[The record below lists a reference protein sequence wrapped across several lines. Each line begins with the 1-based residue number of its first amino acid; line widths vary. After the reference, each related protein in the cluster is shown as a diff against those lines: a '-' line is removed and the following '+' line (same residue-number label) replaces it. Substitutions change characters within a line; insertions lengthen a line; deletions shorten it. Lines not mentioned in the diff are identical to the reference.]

1 MNDDLKK
8 LYEAISTKFD
18 VGSFDDFSAKM
29 ETEDMRKSFYDTV
42 SGKGID
48 LGDYEQ
54 YESRLKKKDS
64 SMPQGASAQVDTEVS
79 PSVSEDGQSSLEQ
92 DVQASLEERLASYD
106 GVSNEEKIK
115 IARQEDQRPFFE
127 AQGLNYDD
135 FLSAKSK
142 EEEVEST
149 RKTQEEKDDQA
160 SWAEKWYDRFSNWS
174 EYNQEQTELAEKD
187 ATSKLYL
194 SGNEEK
200 IKAAKTEYDNALFQ
214 SIAKSSQSPEEFS
227 KALEDSDIDS
237 HNIRM
242 SAMTID
248 GKEASINES
257 LDYWMKT
264 DNVNAAQ
271 DGESVNFSITVPD
284 PSDPSYEAI
293 KYVEDF
299 MNRQIDSGGRF
310 GDWGQNLLATTI
322 DLGAG
327 FLEQLE
333 KAPAALGMKPSPLT
347 DSEEFEDL
355 SAWDLYMQEGGY
367 YANKVSDYAENIREK
382 TRIPEES
389 SITKAIFDGNFDDA
403 FFNTGNGIANA
414 VPFTLSIALAGG
426 GTVPLILGGASAGGM
441 KSLELKERRR
451 KGEDIKDWQ
460 IHFSEG
466 VTAVS
471 EAFFEK
477 YTQGIINSARTAGGF
492 KAIKDPNI
500 LLDSYFQGI
509 KKSMFIEG
517 SSEVATEA
525 SQYLADAIP
534 AVGLEEF
541 DSGEFA
547 IRMVDTGIISTLFG
561 GLTYTTVRG
570 AKDISRNLNIIN
582 DNTSVIFTNE
592 KGETREVS
600 RGEAI
605 NLAKDPEVAQQIRDG
620 KLKVDYSVSD
630 VARQA
635 IDDLVYGHSAPD
647 AQQAKAKMFEKEK
660 AVSSLSRKINQAK
673 EDAKASKE
681 DYEVSMED
689 VSSLA
694 SAISEMEVEGKK
706 SKYNVT
712 ESTRAARAESK
723 KILDDNNIEIVDA
736 VESQNTSVSK
746 VTETVDATKI
756 DSQEQYDAV
765 KKQLEDGKRKPTVVQ
780 SQNQSGIKVN
790 GEVSQT
796 SEITQ
801 GKFKS
806 VSAARNA
813 MKDFE
818 AKRDAAKRGEMLESD
833 LSYANNKLFINTK
846 KQNLDEIPQEVI
858 DNNDYHVLTSEKEGL
873 TEQERVSRMESLK
886 SMLDEAGATYYT
898 VQGVYNG
905 VAEESLV
912 VTGIDN
918 ATALNLGNQFQQE
931 SIFSSKDGL
940 MFGDGRVVPL
950 DGDMVKGP
958 DARKRDTL
966 TIMNVGGRKVSIHS
980 GLNRLKTSYGKNFNS
995 DNIHK
1000 LDESDPNHD
1009 SEVFQG
1015 LTKDRKRALGFAFKL
1030 LSSIGGLNVTVIR
1043 NSKAMEEQLKAIG
1056 QDPSKKMGSFFRG
1069 ADKTIYVNLETA
1081 RGNTLFHEI
1090 IHPMVDFIKKSDPA
1104 LYNRIEA
1111 EVKES
1116 GVKRR
1121 VMKNGRR
1128 MKGSYLDWAKTNYEG
1143 LSEEGLIE
1151 EAFAEMMG
1159 DAAYGH
1165 FVNSQSKL
1173 SRIREVIKAML
1184 SRLGITSPFENV
1196 EAIDLNQMS
1205 LSNLR
1210 TDLAEALVNG
1220 RKINVG
1226 GVEFE
1231 VGDIQADK
1239 DKVNESIKFQVD
1251 KLENNSDLGVVN
1263 INIPDNTQTQEIRF
1277 QTPEFYPNFDVSKVK
1292 RGSIKEFNGQKALLM
1307 LTDRSA
1313 SGMVV
1318 SPTGVKHEFD
1328 GGVFYPYQ
1336 EDTGVWAFS
1345 DKAAATRMIN
1355 AARESDGLVF
1365 LTAMAPGS
1373 IDGSVNMFD
1382 YVMKELDQAIKDKRA
1397 TKKEVVEFLNKKM
1410 TIKSFDSKAKDQ
1422 GIKTSKIK
1430 SVKEFSNLVLSMPQA
1445 FGVRKDI
1452 IRKSIQSKIFEKWGI
1467 PSMQEIYNTVNQDII
1482 KDLKGN
1488 PIVSAIKIDTEAGY
1502 VDSRLDDKIKDHP
1515 TYPYV
1520 VKGEPLM
1527 IFDESVDAS
1536 EVWGELNLADKFL
1549 IDSRTGEKLSEGQTQ
1564 SRRQRKIE
1572 MARPVVDIRMQAPTY
1587 DMEYTPNS
1595 LISLSMLSD
1604 NNRQPE
1610 QWVKEIGK
1618 GVKGASKDVDTMGLL
1633 DLLKAYKKEAKV
1645 KSIPKEVVAQL
1656 IATNMAQIETNIL
1669 DKTIVQYPGAV
1680 LPGGENYREFLIN
1693 DKSPET
1699 IFSAPHYFGLPYA
1712 SKNLIASARVD
1723 DRVGPNGEKILFV
1736 QEIQSDWAQ
1745 RAADKKKSGE
1755 KLGFKKDNPPLTK
1768 EEGNEMGDLSAIYN
1782 RAINEQVKGIKDPWV
1797 ENLLFESGGYRIFE
1811 LLERVNERM
1820 SNSKPTEDL
1829 KNYQRYLQ
1837 LQMKDARFE
1846 DAVVDL
1852 PWNQTDLWVGLTI
1865 RKLINQASKE
1875 GYDQIAF
1882 VNGEQSDRVQG
1893 HTDGRTAE
1901 FYDKIIPKNINKELD
1916 RLVKGSKFEV
1926 GSIDE
1931 AVVNYTL
1938 ADFEVTS
1945 SSELENGNI
1954 QSVFTLETSMDRGDQ
1969 VSFTVLY
1976 KNEEFADAGAPFE
1989 YELEYKGKQK
1999 KYTTSP
2005 ALQNEILSL
2014 VNAKQSIVDQAMGD
2028 LAGMMGSVLRAKN
2041 QNAVINLTPE
2051 LKAATDKVGPLRFQA
2066 PQEEGEA
2073 NVYTSGLTTIAW
2085 DIADAVI
2092 KADYAAGKYLSK
2104 ILSKTGADKGKGY
2117 KVRLSQL
2124 LGKSIGEHSN
2134 AEVKEIMVLSRGNL
2148 NAEILRVSENSKD
2161 LQKALEGTD
2170 FTSDQI
2176 NDLLHNMDEIRSME
2190 DSEIKSILVDMR
2202 MHIDQLSRTLI
2213 EEEMIE
2219 GSTMFTV
2226 DENMGVYV
2234 RRSYKQFEA
2243 KGWEQTDNDIIKKA
2257 KEFLYKEA
2265 KKENP
2270 TATIKELNNIVGK
2283 NYKKLTED
2291 KEFLYNIKNSTSLDG
2306 LNRVNS
2312 IFKEKKVIPE
2322 EIRDLWGQIDNPL
2335 FNYSNTAIKLA
2346 KTVSAERMYRDI
2358 YDIGKGKFISD
2369 SFQLEVTENELKGSK
2384 WGSLEGKFVDEEMFA
2399 VMNQVVENKNG
2410 NELLNFYMK
2419 IVLFNKKMS
2428 TVWNPG
2434 THFKNVVGNTA
2445 FATMNGHIGF
2455 RGEMY
2460 KDAKTAFNT
2469 VRSLKDPE
2477 LKAFYSKL
2485 VKLGVVNSS
2494 ASLQEIR
2501 GIANDV
2507 YDSNFDLSE
2516 YLDEGRGYVAKRM
2529 AKLSR
2534 GAKGNIKKI
2543 DDRLM
2548 SLYQK
2553 EDDVWKAFGFMSE
2566 KARYIKAGLDVNLAE
2581 QMAAKNIRN
2590 LYPNYN
2596 EVPRIIRLLGRNA
2609 LVGSFVAFQA
2619 ESVRNSK
2626 NALALGF
2633 EEMGSNNSKIKKI
2646 GATRIAGTIAT
2657 MTLME
2662 SLQLYTIQLLGGAIG
2677 SLLAGFGFGEDDEEV
2692 EDRMMR
2698 TVMPEWDASGNIALT
2713 SRGELESMQTEGQTQ
2728 GDKYFD
2734 YINFSNVSGVGY
2746 IKDIMRL
2753 MFNDLNTN
2761 IGKESMLDIL
2771 EKVYAPFLGQE
2782 MTLTV
2787 MMDAINN
2794 KGNKVYNPTDDIH
2807 MQIAS
2812 IISYV
2817 GSEIGP
2823 GFVRS
2828 GLRIKDSMDADSDKV
2843 PVYETLA
2850 FFGLRVNR
2858 INVNKNM
2865 SIQTYYVY
2873 KDMIDRVGY
2882 EVLKDEDML
2891 INTAN
2896 PEGSTY
2902 DSKMD
2907 DYINS
2912 LVDVYGVGILN
2923 SIEGDDILSIF
2934 RNSRISE
2941 EVIKLVDQR
2950 AKSRYQEDY
2959 INVEA
2964 K

>member
-92 DVQASLEERLASYD
+92 KTQLSLEERLASYD
-106 GVSNEEKIK
+106 GISNEEKIK
-115 IARQEDQRPFFE
+115 IARQEDQKPFFE
-127 AQGLNYDD
+127 DQGLNYDD
-135 FLSAKSK
+135 FLSAKNK

-149 RKTQEEKDDQA
+149 KKTQEEKDNQA

-237 HNIRM
+237 NNIRM

-248 GKEASINES
+248 GKEASINEA

-327 FLEQLE
+327 ALEQLE

-367 YANKVSDYAENIREK
+367 YANKVSDYAEHIREK

-492 KAIKDPNI
+492 KAITDPNI

-525 SQYLADAIP
+525 SQYLADA
-534 AVGLEEF
+534 AVGLEKF

-547 IRMVDTGIISTLFG
+547 IRLVDTGIISTLFG

-605 NLAKDPEVAQQIRDG
+605 NLARDPEVAQQIRDG

-673 EDAKASKE
+673 EDAKAKKE

-790 GEVSQT
+790 GEASQT

-806 VSAARNA
+806 ISAARNA
-813 MKDFE
+813 MKEFE
-818 AKRDAAKRGEMLESD
+818 AKRDAAKKGEMLESD

-940 MFGDGRVVPL
+940 MFGDGSVVPL
-950 DGDMVKGP
+950 NGDVAKGV
-958 DARKRDTL
+958 DARKRDAL
-966 TIMNVGGRKVSIHS
+966 TIMNVAGEKTSIHT
-980 GLNRLKTSYGKNFNS
+980 GLEWANTSYGKNFNS

-1043 NSKAMEEQLKAIG
+1043 NSKAMEAQMQALGLSDDVVQSGK
-1056 QDPSKKMGSFFRG
+1056 SSSFFRG
-1069 ADKTIYVNLETA
+1069 SDKTIYVNLETA

-1090 IHPMVDFIKKSDPA
+1090 IHPMVDFIKKTDPA
-1104 LYNRIEA
+1104 LYERIEA

-1121 VMKNGRR
+1121 VMKDGNR
-1128 MKGSYLDWAKTNYEG
+1128 MKGSYLEWAEANYEG

-1165 FVNSQSKL
+1165 FVNKQSTL
-1173 SRIREVIKAML
+1173 YRIREVIREIL
-1184 SRLGITSPFENV
+1184 SRIGVVSPFENV

-1239 DKVNESIKFQVD
+1239 NKVNESIKFQVD

-1277 QTPEFYPNFDVSKVK
+1277 QAPEFYPNFDVSKVK

-1336 EDTGVWAFS
+1336 ENTGVWAFS
-1345 DKAAATRMIN
+1345 DKSAATRMIN
-1355 AARESDGLVF
+1355 AAKESDGLVF
-1365 LTAMAPGS
+1365 LTAMSPGS

-1382 YVMKELDQAIKDKRA
+1382 YVMKELDQAVKDKRA
-1397 TKKEVVEFLNKKM
+1397 TKKEVVDFLNKKM

-1430 SVKEFSNLVLSMPQA
+1430 SIKEFSNLVLSMPQA

-1488 PIVSAIKIDTEAGY
+1488 PIVSAIRIDTEAGY
-1502 VDSRLDDKIKDHP
+1502 VDSRTDDKIKDHP

-1536 EVWGELNLADKFL
+1536 EVWDELNLADKFL
-1549 IDSRTGEKLSEGQTQ
+1549 IDSRTGEKLSEGTTQT
-1564 SRRQRKIE
+1564 RRQRKIE
-1572 MARPVVDIRMQAPTY
+1572 MARPVVDIRMQAP
-1587 DMEYTPNS
+1587 
-1595 LISLSMLSD
+1595 
-1604 NNRQPE
+1604 
-1610 QWVKEIGK
+1610 
-1618 GVKGASKDVDTMGLL
+1618 
-1633 DLLKAYKKEAKV
+1633 
-1645 KSIPKEVVAQL
+1645 
-1656 IATNMAQIETNIL
+1656 
-1669 DKTIVQYPGAV
+1669 
-1680 LPGGENYREFLIN
+1680 
-1693 DKSPET
+1693 
-1699 IFSAPHYFGLPYA
+1699 
-1712 SKNLIASARVD
+1712 
-1723 DRVGPNGEKILFV
+1723 
-1736 QEIQSDWAQ
+1736 
-1745 RAADKKKSGE
+1745 
-1755 KLGFKKDNPPLTK
+1755 
-1768 EEGNEMGDLSAIYN
+1768 
-1782 RAINEQVKGIKDPWV
+1782 
-1797 ENLLFESGGYRIFE
+1797 
-1811 LLERVNERM
+1811 
-1820 SNSKPTEDL
+1820 
-1829 KNYQRYLQ
+1829 
-1837 LQMKDARFE
+1837 
-1846 DAVVDL
+1846 
-1852 PWNQTDLWVGLTI
+1852 
-1865 RKLINQASKE
+1865 QA
-1875 GYDQIAF
+1875 
-1882 VNGEQSDRVQG
+1882 
-1893 HTDGRTAE
+1893 
-1901 FYDKIIPKNINKELD
+1901 
-1916 RLVKGSKFEV
+1916 
-1926 GSIDE
+1926 
-1931 AVVNYTL
+1931 
-1938 ADFEVTS
+1938 
-1945 SSELENGNI
+1945 
-1954 QSVFTLETSMDRGDQ
+1954 
-1969 VSFTVLY
+1969 
-1976 KNEEFADAGAPFE
+1976 
-1989 YELEYKGKQK
+1989 
-1999 KYTTSP
+1999 
-2005 ALQNEILSL
+2005 
-2014 VNAKQSIVDQAMGD
+2014 
-2028 LAGMMGSVLRAKN
+2028 
-2041 QNAVINLTPE
+2041 
-2051 LKAATDKVGPLRFQA
+2051 
-2066 PQEEGEA
+2066 EGEA
-2073 NVYTSGLTTIAW
+2073 NVYTSGLTTIAFN
-2085 DIADAVI
+2085 IADKVI
-2092 KADYAAGKYLSK
+2092 EADYKAGKYLTGK
-2104 ILSKTGADKGKGY
+2104 LSKAGFDKGKEY
-2117 KVRLSQL
+2117 EIRLSQL
-2124 LGKSIGEHSN
+2124 LGKPFGTHSN
-2134 AEVKEIMVLSRGNL
+2134 EEIKEIMVLSRGNL
-2148 NAEILRVSENSKD
+2148 NAELLRVSENSKA
-2161 LQKALEGTD
+2161 LKKALKGTD

-2202 MHIDQLSRTLI
+2202 IHIDQLSRTLI
-2213 EEEMIE
+2213 EEDMIE

-2234 RRSYKQFEA
+2234 RRSYKQFEV

-2257 KEFLYKEA
+2257 KEFLYREVESQN
-2265 KKENP
+2265 KKDVEEGRLDENGEP
-2270 TATIKELNNIVGK
+2270 ITLMSKDKIKDKAEV
-2283 NYKKLTED
+2283 NYRKITED
-2291 KEFLYNIKNSTSLDG
+2291 KEFLYNMKKSTSLDG
-2306 LNRVNS
+2306 LNRVSS

-2322 EIRDLWGQIDNPL
+2322 EIRELWGQIDNPL
-2335 FNYSNTAIKLA
+2335 FNYSNTVSKLA
-2346 KTVSAERMYRDI
+2346 RTVSAERMFREI
-2358 YDIGKGKFISD
+2358 YEVGNGKFISNKQTND
-2369 SFQLEVTENELKGSK
+2369 TYYELKGSK
-2384 WGSLEGKFVDEEMFA
+2384 FGSLEGKFVDEEMFA
-2399 VMNQVVENKNG
+2399 VMNQVSEGFDSKWWY
-2410 NELLNFYMK
+2410 NFYMK
-2419 IVLFNKKMS
+2419 VVLFNKKMK

-2434 THFKNVVGNTA
+2434 THFKNIIGNSA

-2455 RGEMY
+2455 RGGMY
-2460 KDAKTAFNT
+2460 KDSKTSFNT
-2469 VRSLKDPE
+2469 VRGLKDAE
-2477 LKAFYSKL
+2477 LEALYSKL

-2516 YLDEGRGYVAKRM
+2516 YLDESRGYVGKQIAKVGRGSK
-2529 AKLSR
+2529 KL
-2534 GAKGNIKKI
+2534 IKLF
-2543 DDRLM
+2543 DDKAM
-2548 SLYQK
+2548 SAYQA
-2553 EDDVWKAFGFMSE
+2553 EDDIWKIFGFISE
-2566 KARYIKAGLDVNLAE
+2566 KARYIKAGLDVSTAE
-2581 QMAAKNIRN
+2581 EMAAKNIRN

-2596 EVPRIIRLLGRNA
+2596 EVPRIIRLLGRSP

-2619 ESVRNSK
+2619 ESVRNAK
-2626 NALALGF
+2626 NTLALGF
-2633 EEMGSNNSKIKKI
+2633 EEMGSDNSKIKKI
-2646 GATRIAGTIAT
+2646 GATRIAGTIFT
-2657 MTLME
+2657 MYLME
-2662 SLQLYTIQLLGGAIG
+2662 SIQLYTAQFLGQMIG
-2677 SLLAGFGFGEDDEEV
+2677 LGGEDDEKIE
-2692 EDRMMR
+2692 ERMMR
-2698 TVMPEWDASGNIALT
+2698 TLMPEWDASGNI
-2713 SRGELESMQTEGQTQ
+2713 SYISKGELDSRQTEGQTQ
-2728 GDKYFD
+2728 KDKYFD
-2734 YINFSNVSGVGY
+2734 YINFSSISGVGY
-2746 IKDIMRL
+2746 TKDIMRI
-2753 MFNDLNTN
+2753 MFNDLNTK
-2761 IGKESMLDIL
+2761 IGKESMMDVL
-2771 EKVYAPFLGQE
+2771 EKVYAPFLGEE
-2782 MTLTV
+2782 MTLKV
-2787 MMDAINN
+2787 LRDAINN
-2794 KGNKVYNPTDDIH
+2794 DGNKVFNPTDKPH

-2812 IISYV
+2812 VMSYV
-2817 GSEIGP
+2817 GNKIGP
-2823 GFVRS
+2823 GALKT
-2828 GLRIKDSMDADSDKV
+2828 GKRIYDSMDRDSEMV
-2843 PVYETLA
+2843 PEYEVLA
-2850 FFGLRVNR
+2850 FFGLRVSR
-2858 INVNKNM
+2858 VNVNKNM
-2865 SIQTYYVY
+2865 SIQAYYVY

-2882 EVLKDEDML
+2882 EVLKDQDML
-2891 INTAN
+2891 MNTSN
-2896 PEGSTY
+2896 SGGSTY

-2907 DYINS
+2907 NYVNR
-2912 LVDVYGVGILN
+2912 LVDVYGAGILN
-2923 SIEGDDILSIF
+2923 SIEGDDILAIF

>member
-1 MNDDLKK
+1 
-8 LYEAISTKFD
+8 
-18 VGSFDDFSAKM
+18 
-29 ETEDMRKSFYDTV
+29 
-42 SGKGID
+42 
-48 LGDYEQ
+48 
-54 YESRLKKKDS
+54 
-64 SMPQGASAQVDTEVS
+64 
-79 PSVSEDGQSSLEQ
+79 
-92 DVQASLEERLASYD
+92 
-106 GVSNEEKIK
+106 
-115 IARQEDQRPFFE
+115 
-127 AQGLNYDD
+127 
-135 FLSAKSK
+135 
-142 EEEVEST
+142 
-149 RKTQEEKDDQA
+149 
-160 SWAEKWYDRFSNWS
+160 
-174 EYNQEQTELAEKD
+174 
-187 ATSKLYL
+187 
-194 SGNEEK
+194 
-200 IKAAKTEYDNALFQ
+200 
-214 SIAKSSQSPEEFS
+214 
-227 KALEDSDIDS
+227 
-237 HNIRM
+237 
-242 SAMTID
+242 
-248 GKEASINES
+248 
-257 LDYWMKT
+257 
-264 DNVNAAQ
+264 
-271 DGESVNFSITVPD
+271 
-284 PSDPSYEAI
+284 
-293 KYVEDF
+293 
-299 MNRQIDSGGRF
+299 
-310 GDWGQNLLATTI
+310 
-322 DLGAG
+322 
-327 FLEQLE
+327 
-333 KAPAALGMKPSPLT
+333 
-347 DSEEFEDL
+347 
-355 SAWDLYMQEGGY
+355 
-367 YANKVSDYAENIREK
+367 
-382 TRIPEES
+382 
-389 SITKAIFDGNFDDA
+389 
-403 FFNTGNGIANA
+403 
-414 VPFTLSIALAGG
+414 
-426 GTVPLILGGASAGGM
+426 
-441 KSLELKERRR
+441 
-451 KGEDIKDWQ
+451 
-460 IHFSEG
+460 
-466 VTAVS
+466 
-471 EAFFEK
+471 
-477 YTQGIINSARTAGGF
+477 
-492 KAIKDPNI
+492 
-500 LLDSYFQGI
+500 
-509 KKSMFIEG
+509 
-517 SSEVATEA
+517 
-525 SQYLADAIP
+525 
-534 AVGLEEF
+534 
-541 DSGEFA
+541 
-547 IRMVDTGIISTLFG
+547 
-561 GLTYTTVRG
+561 
-570 AKDISRNLNIIN
+570 
-582 DNTSVIFTNE
+582 
-592 KGETREVS
+592 
-600 RGEAI
+600 
-605 NLAKDPEVAQQIRDG
+605 
-620 KLKVDYSVSD
+620 
-630 VARQA
+630 
-635 IDDLVYGHSAPD
+635 
-647 AQQAKAKMFEKEK
+647 
-660 AVSSLSRKINQAK
+660 
-673 EDAKASKE
+673 
-681 DYEVSMED
+681 
-689 VSSLA
+689 
-694 SAISEMEVEGKK
+694 
-706 SKYNVT
+706 
-712 ESTRAARAESK
+712 
-723 KILDDNNIEIVDA
+723 
-736 VESQNTSVSK
+736 
-746 VTETVDATKI
+746 
-756 DSQEQYDAV
+756 
-765 KKQLEDGKRKPTVVQ
+765 
-780 SQNQSGIKVN
+780 
-790 GEVSQT
+790 
-796 SEITQ
+796 
-801 GKFKS
+801 
-806 VSAARNA
+806 
-813 MKDFE
+813 
-818 AKRDAAKRGEMLESD
+818 
-833 LSYANNKLFINTK
+833 
-846 KQNLDEIPQEVI
+846 
-858 DNNDYHVLTSEKEGL
+858 
-873 TEQERVSRMESLK
+873 
-886 SMLDEAGATYYT
+886 
-898 VQGVYNG
+898 
-905 VAEESLV
+905 V

-940 MFGDGRVVPL
+940 MFGDGRIVPL

-958 DARKRDTL
+958 DARKRKDL
-966 TIMNVGGRKVSIHS
+966 TIMNVGGRKVSMYT
-980 GLNRLKTSYGKNFNS
+980 GLDELKTSYGKNFNS

-1030 LSSIGGLNVTVIR
+1030 LNSIGGLNVTVVR
-1043 NSKAMEEQLKAIG
+1043 NSKAMEAQLEAIG
-1056 QDPSKKMGSFFRG
+1056 QDPSKKMSSFFRG
-1069 ADKTIYVNLETA
+1069 SNKTIYVNLETA

-1090 IHPMVDFIKKSDPA
+1090 IHPMVDFIKKTDPA
-1104 LYNRIEA
+1104 LYERIEA
-1111 EVKES
+1111 EVQES

-1121 VMKNGRR
+1121 VMKDGRR
-1128 MKGSYLDWAKTNYEG
+1128 MKGSYLDWALNNYTTKEEVEAYYNTKTNQFDLEKFKKERPERFSY
-1143 LSEEGLIE
+1143 ITE

-1184 SRLGITSPFENV
+1184 SRLGITSPFDNV

-1251 KLENNSDLGVVN
+1251 KLENNSNLGVVN

-1277 QTPEFYPNFDVSKVK
+1277 QAPEFYPNFDVSKVK

-1355 AARESDGLVF
+1355 AAKESDGLVF

-1430 SVKEFSNLVLSMPQA
+1430 SVKEFSNIVLSMPQA

-1467 PSMQEIYNTVNQDII
+1467 PSMKEIYNTVNQDII

-1488 PIVSAIKIDTEAGY
+1488 PIVSAIRIDVDAGY

-1536 EVWGELNLADKFL
+1536 EVWDELNLADKFL
-1549 IDSRTGEKLSEGQTQ
+1549 IDSRTGEKLSEGTTQ
-1564 SRRQRKIE
+1564 ARRQRKIE
-1572 MARPVVDIRMQAPTY
+1572 MARPVVDIRMQAPEVAE
-1587 DMEYTPNS
+1587 EYVNDLDQKIKSTRNS
-1595 LISLSMLSD
+1595 
-1604 NNRQPE
+1604 
-1610 QWVKEIGK
+1610 KELQR
-1618 GVKGASKDVDTMGLL
+1618 LL
-1633 DLLKAYKKEAKV
+1633 DIKSGLAFRSGDLTTKAESKFKMRQGRSTGHFGTGFYFFSDLNRAKAY
-1645 KSIPKEVVAQL
+1645 
-1656 IATNMAQIETNIL
+1656 
-1669 DKTIVQYPGAV
+1669 
-1680 LPGGENYREFLIN
+1680 
-1693 DKSPET
+1693 
-1699 IFSAPHYFGLPYA
+1699 
-1712 SKNLIASARVD
+1712 D
-1723 DRVGPNGEKILFV
+1723 DR
-1736 QEIQSDWAQ
+1736 
-1745 RAADKKKSGE
+1745 
-1755 KLGFKKDNPPLTK
+1755 
-1768 EEGNEMGDLSAIYN
+1768 
-1782 RAINEQVKGIKDPWV
+1782 
-1797 ENLLFESGGYRIFE
+1797 
-1811 LLERVNERM
+1811 RV
-1820 SNSKPTEDL
+1820 S
-1829 KNYQRYLQ
+1829 
-1837 LQMKDARFE
+1837 
-1846 DAVVDL
+1846 
-1852 PWNQTDLWVGLTI
+1852 
-1865 RKLINQASKE
+1865 
-1875 GYDQIAF
+1875 
-1882 VNGEQSDRVQG
+1882 
-1893 HTDGRTAE
+1893 
-1901 FYDKIIPKNINKELD
+1901 
-1916 RLVKGSKFEV
+1916 
-1926 GSIDE
+1926 
-1931 AVVNYTL
+1931 
-1938 ADFEVTS
+1938 
-1945 SSELENGNI
+1945 
-1954 QSVFTLETSMDRGDQ
+1954 
-1969 VSFTVLY
+1969 
-1976 KNEEFADAGAPFE
+1976 
-1989 YELEYKGKQK
+1989 
-1999 KYTTSP
+1999 
-2005 ALQNEILSL
+2005 
-2014 VNAKQSIVDQAMGD
+2014 
-2028 LAGMMGSVLRAKN
+2028 
-2041 QNAVINLTPE
+2041 VINLNNYNLAPGTIKLHDA
-2051 LKAATDKVGPLRFQA
+2051 LKSINNNSFDRDVNKYEIFGREIKEVESITGVNLTSEQRSQFVNDINSKLNDPNNIDSPSTLIMKSLGFEGIDSRYNKDTDNSTYGTVIYDIKSDQVGDIRMQA
-2066 PQEEGEA
+2066 PQAEGET
-2073 NVYTSGLTTIAW
+2073 NVYTSGLTTIAFN
-2085 DIADAVI
+2085 IADKVI
-2092 KADYAAGKYLSK
+2092 EADYKAGKYLSK

-2176 NDLLHNMDEIRSME
+2176 NDLLHNMDEIKSME
-2190 DSEIKSILVDMR
+2190 DSEIKSILIEMR

-2369 SFQLEVTENELKGSK
+2369 SFQLGVTENELKGSK

-2399 VMNQVVENKNG
+2399 VMNQVVENKSG

-2534 GAKGNIKKI
+2534 GAKGKIKKI

-2657 MTLME
+2657 MTLMQ

-2713 SRGELESMQTEGQTQ
+2713 SRGELDSRQTEGQTQ
-2728 GDKYFD
+2728 KDKYFD

-2843 PVYETLA
+2843 PVYEILA

-2923 SIEGDDILSIF
+2923 SIEGDDILAIF

>member
-8 LYEAISTKFD
+8 LYESISTKFD
-18 VGSFDDFSAKM
+18 VGSFDDFSTKM

-64 SMPQGASAQVDTEVS
+64 SMPQGASAQMDTEVS

-92 DVQASLEERLASYD
+92 KTQLSLEERLASYD

-127 AQGLNYDD
+127 DQGLNYDD
-135 FLSAKSK
+135 FLSAKNK

-149 RKTQEEKDDQA
+149 RKTQEEKDNQA

-200 IKAAKTEYDNALFQ
+200 IQSAKTEYDNALFQ

-248 GKEASINES
+248 GKEASINEA

-271 DGESVNFSITVPD
+271 DGESVNFSIVVPK
-284 PSDPSYEAI
+284 PSDPSYESI

-327 FLEQLE
+327 ALEQLE
-333 KAPAALGMKPSPLT
+333 KAPAALGMKPSPLA

-492 KAIKDPNI
+492 KAITDPNI
-500 LLDSYFQGI
+500 LLDSYLQGI

-525 SQYLADAIP
+525 SQYLSDA

-694 SAISEMEVEGKK
+694 SAISEMEIEGKK

-756 DSQEQYDAV
+756 DSQEQYDAI

-790 GEVSQT
+790 GEASQT

-806 VSAARNA
+806 ISAARNA
-813 MKDFE
+813 MKEFE
-818 AKRDAAKRGEMLESD
+818 AKRDAAKKGEMLESD

-873 TEQERVSRMESLK
+873 TEQERISRMESLK

-940 MFGDGRVVPL
+940 MFGDGSVVPL
-950 DGDMVKGP
+950 NGDVAKGI
-958 DARKRDTL
+958 DARKRDAL
-966 TIMNVGGRKVSIHS
+966 TIMNVAGEKSSIHT
-980 GLNRLKTSYGKNFNS
+980 GLNWGNMSYGKNFNS

-1043 NSKAMEEQLKAIG
+1043 NSKAMEAQMQALGLSDDVVQSGK
-1056 QDPSKKMGSFFRG
+1056 SSSFFRG
-1069 ADKTIYVNLETA
+1069 SDKTIYVNLETA

-1090 IHPMVDFIKKSDPA
+1090 VHPMVDFIKKTDPA
-1104 LYNRIEA
+1104 LYERIEA

-1121 VMKNGRR
+1121 VMKDGNR
-1128 MKGSYLDWAKTNYEG
+1128 MKGSYLDWAKANYEG

-1231 VGDIQADK
+1231 VGDIQVDK

-1355 AARESDGLVF
+1355 AAKESDGLVF

-1430 SVKEFSNLVLSMPQA
+1430 SVKEFSNLVLSIPQA

-1467 PSMQEIYNTVNQDII
+1467 PSMQDIYNTVNQDII
-1482 KDLKGN
+1482 RDLKGN
-1488 PIVSAIKIDTEAGY
+1488 PIVSAIRIDLDAGY

-1536 EVWGELNLADKFL
+1536 EVWSELNLADKFL
-1549 IDSRTGEKLSEGQTQ
+1549 IDSRTGEKLSEGTTQ
-1564 SRRQRKIE
+1564 ARRQRKIE
-1572 MARPVVDIRMQAPTY
+1572 MARPVVDIKMQAP
-1587 DMEYTPNS
+1587 
-1595 LISLSMLSD
+1595 
-1604 NNRQPE
+1604 
-1610 QWVKEIGK
+1610 
-1618 GVKGASKDVDTMGLL
+1618 
-1633 DLLKAYKKEAKV
+1633 
-1645 KSIPKEVVAQL
+1645 
-1656 IATNMAQIETNIL
+1656 
-1669 DKTIVQYPGAV
+1669 
-1680 LPGGENYREFLIN
+1680 
-1693 DKSPET
+1693 
-1699 IFSAPHYFGLPYA
+1699 
-1712 SKNLIASARVD
+1712 
-1723 DRVGPNGEKILFV
+1723 
-1736 QEIQSDWAQ
+1736 
-1745 RAADKKKSGE
+1745 
-1755 KLGFKKDNPPLTK
+1755 
-1768 EEGNEMGDLSAIYN
+1768 
-1782 RAINEQVKGIKDPWV
+1782 
-1797 ENLLFESGGYRIFE
+1797 
-1811 LLERVNERM
+1811 
-1820 SNSKPTEDL
+1820 
-1829 KNYQRYLQ
+1829 
-1837 LQMKDARFE
+1837 
-1846 DAVVDL
+1846 
-1852 PWNQTDLWVGLTI
+1852 
-1865 RKLINQASKE
+1865 QA
-1875 GYDQIAF
+1875 
-1882 VNGEQSDRVQG
+1882 
-1893 HTDGRTAE
+1893 
-1901 FYDKIIPKNINKELD
+1901 
-1916 RLVKGSKFEV
+1916 
-1926 GSIDE
+1926 
-1931 AVVNYTL
+1931 
-1938 ADFEVTS
+1938 
-1945 SSELENGNI
+1945 
-1954 QSVFTLETSMDRGDQ
+1954 
-1969 VSFTVLY
+1969 
-1976 KNEEFADAGAPFE
+1976 
-1989 YELEYKGKQK
+1989 
-1999 KYTTSP
+1999 
-2005 ALQNEILSL
+2005 
-2014 VNAKQSIVDQAMGD
+2014 
-2028 LAGMMGSVLRAKN
+2028 
-2041 QNAVINLTPE
+2041 
-2051 LKAATDKVGPLRFQA
+2051 
-2066 PQEEGEA
+2066 EGET
-2073 NVYTSGLTTIAW
+2073 NVYTSGLTTIAFN
-2085 DIADAVI
+2085 IADKVI
-2092 KADYAAGKYLSK
+2092 EADYKAGKYLTRK
-2104 ILSKTGADKGKGY
+2104 LSKADLDKGKEY
-2117 KVRLSQL
+2117 KIRLSQL
-2124 LGKSIGEHSN
+2124 LGKPFGTHSN
-2134 AEVKEIMVLSRGNL
+2134 AEIKEIMVLSRGNL
-2148 NAEILRVSENSKD
+2148 NAELLRVSENSKA
-2161 LQKALEGTD
+2161 LKKALEGTD

-2190 DSEIKSILVDMR
+2190 DSEIKSILMDMR
-2202 MHIDQLSRTLI
+2202 IHIDQLSRTLI
-2213 EEEMIE
+2213 EEDMIE

-2226 DENMGVYV
+2226 DENMGIYV
-2234 RRSYKQFEA
+2234 RRSYKQFEV

-2257 KEFLYKEA
+2257 KEFLYREVEA
-2265 KKENP
+2265 QNKKDVEEGKLDENGEP
-2270 TATIKELNNIVGK
+2270 ITLMSKDEIKDKAKVK
-2283 NYKKLTED
+2283 YRDLTED
-2291 KEFLYNIKNSTSLDG
+2291 KEFIYNMKNSTSLDG

-2312 IFKEKKVIPE
+2312 IFEEKKVIPE
-2322 EIRDLWGQIDNPL
+2322 EIRELWGQIDNPL
-2335 FNYSNTAIKLA
+2335 FNYSNTVSKLA
-2346 KTVSAERMYRDI
+2346 RTVSAERMFREI
-2358 YDIGKGKFISD
+2358 YDVGNGKFISNEQTSD
-2369 SFQLEVTENELKGSK
+2369 TYYELKGSK
-2384 WGSLEGKFVDEEMFA
+2384 FGSLEGKFVDEEMFA
-2399 VMNQVVENKNG
+2399 VMNQVSDGFDSKWWY
-2410 NELLNFYMK
+2410 NFYMK
-2419 IVLFNKKMS
+2419 VVLFNKKMK

-2434 THFKNVVGNTA
+2434 THFKNIIGNSA

-2455 RGEMY
+2455 RGGMY
-2460 KDAKTAFNT
+2460 KDSKTSFNT
-2469 VRSLKDPE
+2469 VRGLKDAE
-2477 LKAFYSKL
+2477 LEALYSKL

-2516 YLDEGRGYVAKRM
+2516 YLDESRGYIGKQIAKVGRGSK
-2529 AKLSR
+2529 KL
-2534 GAKGNIKKI
+2534 IKKF
-2543 DDRLM
+2543 DDKAM
-2548 SLYQK
+2548 SAYQA
-2553 EDDVWKAFGFMSE
+2553 EDDIWKIFGFISE
-2566 KARYIKAGLDVNLAE
+2566 KARYIKAGLDVSTAE
-2581 QMAAKNIRN
+2581 DMAAKNVRN

-2596 EVPRIIRLLGRNA
+2596 EVPRIIRLLGRSP

-2619 ESVRNSK
+2619 ESVRNAK
-2626 NALALGF
+2626 NTLALGF
-2633 EEMGSNNSKIKKI
+2633 EEMGSDNSKIKKI
-2646 GATRIAGTIAT
+2646 GATRIAGTIFT
-2657 MTLME
+2657 MYLME
-2662 SLQLYTIQLLGGAIG
+2662 SIQLYTAQFLGQMIG
-2677 SLLAGFGFGEDDEEV
+2677 LGGEDDEKIE
-2692 EDRMMR
+2692 ERMMR
-2698 TVMPEWDASGNIALT
+2698 TLMPEWDASGNI
-2713 SRGELESMQTEGQTQ
+2713 SYISKGELDSRQTEGQTQ

-2734 YINFSNVSGVGY
+2734 YINFSSISGVGY
-2746 IKDIMRL
+2746 TKDIMRI
-2753 MFNDLNTN
+2753 MFNDLNTK
-2761 IGKESMLDIL
+2761 IGKESMMDVL
-2771 EKVYAPFLGQE
+2771 EKVYAPFLGEE
-2782 MTLTV
+2782 MTLKV
-2787 MMDAINN
+2787 MRDAINN
-2794 KGNKVYNPTDDIH
+2794 DGNKVFNPTDKPH

-2812 IISYV
+2812 VVSYV
-2817 GSEIGP
+2817 GNKIGP
-2823 GFVRS
+2823 GALKT
-2828 GLRIKDSMDADSDKV
+2828 GKRIYDSMDRDSEMV
-2843 PVYETLA
+2843 PEYEVLS
-2850 FFGLRVNR
+2850 FFGLRVSR
-2858 INVNKNM
+2858 VNVNKNM
-2865 SIQTYYVY
+2865 SIQAYYVY

-2882 EVLKDEDML
+2882 EVLKDQDML
-2891 INTAN
+2891 MNTSN
-2896 PEGSTY
+2896 SGGSTY
-2902 DSKMD
+2902 DSEMD
-2907 DYINS
+2907 NYVNR
-2912 LVDVYGVGILN
+2912 LVDVYGAGILN